1 MSSFV
6 VSEGYCL
13 TQTSVKN
20 EQITYSLAMCTKVCR
35 KGNPF
40 VGGIRDVAETGDGD
54 LGDWSDTAKVMASW

>member
-1 MSSFV
+1 
-6 VSEGYCL
+6 
-13 TQTSVKN
+13 
-20 EQITYSLAMCTKVCR
+20 MCTKVCR